1 METYRHSG
9 AISPLGIILASSAGI
24 AAAVVLGVAY
34 SFAVVHIPII
44 YVNALLTFCFGWLMG
59 KAVGWGAKTGKIR
72 NPFVATAYGFLIGLI
87 GLYVAWGTDFLARV
101 VIPGGLKG
109 NYWMAYSPNVIW
121 GYMEI
126 FYEKGFWGFKH
137 GGNVS
142 GIPLAIVWAIEA
154 AMIVGG
160 STYFARNA
168 IAHHPFCENCGRWTD
183 IVAGC
188 RHLSLAE
195 SQESLARLLSG
206 DLAVLA
212 NFNLAQNENVF
223 LQLDLASC
231 PICAESCYLTI
242 QQVTQTYDK
251 EGKLKVETTPLLR
264 NMSIDAEAVPLVLT
278 AGREPPPEAEEEDVQ
293 GENPPETG
301 ETPKN
306 S

>member
-9 AISPLGIILASSAGI
+9 AISPVGIILASTAGI
-24 AAAVVLGVAY
+24 AVAVVLGVAY
-34 SFAVVHIPII
+34 DFAVVYIPII
-44 YVNALLTFCFGWLMG
+44 YINALLTFGFGWLMG
-59 KAVGWGAKTGKIR
+59 MAVGWGAKKGKIR

-101 VIPGGLKG
+101 VIPDGLKV
-109 NYWMAYSPNVIW
+109 NYLTAYSPNVIW

-126 FYEKGFWGFKH
+126 FYEKGAWGFKH

-154 AMIVGG
+154 VVIVGA
-160 STYFARNA
+160 STFFARNA
-168 IAHHPFCENCGRWTD
+168 IAHHPFCENCSRWTD
-183 IVAGC
+183 IVPGG
-188 RHLSLAE
+188 RHLSLAGA
-195 SQESLARLLSG
+195 QESLAQLLSG
-206 DLAVLA
+206 DLAALA

-231 PICAESCYLTI
+231 PACEESCYLTI
-242 QQVTQTYDK
+242 QQITQTYDK

-264 NMSIDAEAVPLVLT
+264 NMLIDAEAVPLVLS
-278 AGREPPPEAEEEDVQ
+278 AGREPPPPVEEDAQ
-293 GENPPETG
+293 GEIPPETG
-301 ETPKN
+301 ETPKI